1 MNTEQL
7 HSHISYTLDIDDR
20 LSDLGLKTMQTR
32 PIRNCIV
39 PGKLTMN
46 GDVRLVY
53 STEELSPVE
62 VLMSRFTARETS
74 KYLMWDRWPM

>member
-1 MNTEQL
+1 MTDYP
-7 HSHISYTLDIDDR
+7 IW
-20 LSDLGLKTMQTR
+20 GLKTMQTR

-62 VLMSRFTARETS
+62 VLMSRFTAREPKCIGT
-74 KYLMWDRWPM
+74 KK